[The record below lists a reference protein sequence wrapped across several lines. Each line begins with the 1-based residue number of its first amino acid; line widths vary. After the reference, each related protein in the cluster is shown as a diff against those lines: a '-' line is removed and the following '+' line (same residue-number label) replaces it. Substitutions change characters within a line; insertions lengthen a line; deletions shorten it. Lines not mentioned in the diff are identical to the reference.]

1 MADPRSEL
9 IEAVARV
16 LHVSAL
22 DETEVDAVLSLAG
35 AAAHGTADRTAAPL
49 TCYLAG
55 LAASDADRA
64 QVLARVHAFVEAR
77 TVTT

>member
-9 IEAVARV
+9 IEAVARELGV
-16 LHVSAL
+16 PAL

-35 AAAHGTADRTAAPL
+35 AAAHGTGDRTAAPL

-55 LAASDADRA
+55 LAACDTDRVE
-64 QVLARVHAFVEAR
+64 VLARVHAFVASKA
-77 TVTT
+77 VAP